1 MPEATWLVS
10 GFEPRPAGRRPPLLA
25 ATLLCSQCHGNLGT
39 TLGTW
44 QVCHLLEIDLIP
56 KRLQVARG
64 SGAGPEEGPFRSEGT
79 VASGV
84 GRASPGA
91 PTLWPLREAPPRC
104 LPPGA
109 RVPGRRCR
117 PPGSQDTGF
126 WSPAVVPEPR
136 SKARAQPCDVSVPG
150 DPATPSLPFLCLA
163 PPLTP
168 VVSCCLSPRT
178 S

>member
-79 VASGV
+79 LASGV

-91 PTLWPLREAPPRC
+91 PTLWPVREGSSPLPPPRC
-104 LPPGA
+104 SLAGSKMPAPW
-109 RVPGRRCR
+109 VPGHRLLEPRCG
-117 PPGSQDTGF
+117 PWAQIQGPG
-126 WSPAVVPEPR
+126 PAV
-136 SKARAQPCDVSVPG
+136 
-150 DPATPSLPFLCLA
+150 
-163 PPLTP
+163 
-168 VVSCCLSPRT
+168 
-178 S
+178 